1 MPLGGGEHLPALAGW
16 YAASVGNNY
25 ATPSFL
31 HLLGGRPLPLNV
43 LEQATMSLLG
53 ALSCSRLRVPL
64 PGLAEL
70 RAAGPATVLG
80 MGVCNAATCFLF
92 MLSLSLL
99 PAADRACAPRRQDPL
114 SCRRLVRFTW

>member
-1 MPLGGGEHLPALAGW
+1 MPGGEHLSALAGW

-25 ATPSFL
+25 ATPSLL

-64 PGLAEL
+64 PGLA
-70 RAAGPATVLG
+70 
-80 MGVCNAATCFLF
+80 
-92 MLSLSLL
+92 
-99 PAADRACAPRRQDPL
+99 
-114 SCRRLVRFTW
+114 